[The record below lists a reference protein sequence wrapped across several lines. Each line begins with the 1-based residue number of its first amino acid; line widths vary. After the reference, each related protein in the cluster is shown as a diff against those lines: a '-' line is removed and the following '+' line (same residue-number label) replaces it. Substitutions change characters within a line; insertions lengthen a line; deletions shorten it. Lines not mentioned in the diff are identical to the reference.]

1 MYRVKEIDSWKNKFS
16 NKNFEDRTY
25 KDGEEE
31 PQVIQW
37 AGALHQR
44 NHFNKER
51 DPMQNWAE
59 VLFRH

>member
-37 AGALHQR
+37 AGALH
-44 NHFNKER
+44 
-51 DPMQNWAE
+51 
-59 VLFRH
+59 